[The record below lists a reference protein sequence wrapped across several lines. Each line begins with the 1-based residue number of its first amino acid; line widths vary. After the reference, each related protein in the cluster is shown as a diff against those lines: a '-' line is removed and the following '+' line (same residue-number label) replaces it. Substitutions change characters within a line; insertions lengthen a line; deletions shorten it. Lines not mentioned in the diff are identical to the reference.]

1 MKAHL
6 PINWA
11 YEVMPDAQHRLGQD
25 TTLVVRTTGDGYT
38 VLGIFPGPE
47 LAERF
52 WASLTAAPHERLF
65 DGPGTFGGARGG
77 ATRQSGH
84 AEIAEGD

>member
-1 MKAHL
+1 MRAQW
-6 PINWA
+6 PIAWA
-11 YEVMPDAQHRLGQD
+11 YEVVPDAEGRLGPH

-52 WASLTAAPHERLF
+52 WAALIAAPHERLF
-65 DGPGTFGGARGG
+65 DGPGAPGGAPG
-77 ATRQSGH
+77 AARRQAGH
-84 AEIAEGD
+84 ADFIESH